1 MNKYKI
7 IKPQEINHFD
17 KPAPSMIKRNGLT
30 EKIGLF
36 TNPFLATYGIVA
48 SKSGNK
54 TAMIMARKIR
64 MLQYDRKSLVVLCPH
79 RESSRGLI
87 NAGVRIHYN
96 QAEMQYG
103 ITQSAHYFLCKKRKN
118 KTHIVDW

>member
-1 MNKYKI
+1 
-7 IKPQEINHFD
+7 
-17 KPAPSMIKRNGLT
+17 MIKRNGLT
-30 EKIGLF
+30 KKMGLF

-54 TAMIMARKIR
+54 TAMIMAGKIR
-64 MLQYDRKSLVVLCPH
+64 MLQYDEKSLVVLCPH

-87 NAGVRIHYN
+87 NAGVRIHYTIKLRSN
-96 QAEMQYG
+96 MG
-103 ITQSAHYFLCKKRKN
+103 ITHSAHYFLCKKRKN